1 MLRRGNVQRI
11 SGKQR
16 AEGRKEA
23 EAGSQHRARSQSEVA
38 EYLSSI
44 DVLLLGPHYAVDLD
58 KFQDLAKPYGVAV
71 AVIPQDVYGAL
82 DGARIL
88 EIAMELAKQK

>member
-1 MLRRGNVQRI
+1 M
-11 SGKQR
+11 S
-16 AEGRKEA
+16 
-23 EAGSQHRARSQSEVA
+23 ST
-38 EYLSSI
+38 LSLLLVTLPRPLTV
-44 DVLLLGPHYAVDLD
+44 VLLLGPHYAVDLG